1 MSEFQKKNPGD
12 QGEAQKPNLKAR
24 VSASARNHTS
34 RKGAFSA
41 GLTALAVAA
50 VLIFNLVIAQLP
62 DTVTQ
67 FDMTDSKIYN
77 ITETTLNYLANVK
90 DDVAIHVL
98 ADKSSMDS
106 RIVRFLNKYKGLSDH
121 LSLEYINPTVYPS
134 VLTKYGC
141 DANTIVVTCAD
152 TGRQDTVSIDDI
164 IGYDQM
170 AYYYS
175 NQYKETSFDAEG
187 LLTSAIDSVL
197 TNSSRAVYETTG
209 HGETAMPISI
219 DQMFKKVH
227 MSVNSVNLLTGGG
240 IPDDCDLLVLNDPT
254 KDLADDELDMIL
266 KFLSQG
272 GQVIYCMAG
281 QDLRLPNFEKLCAT
295 YGMKVADGLIAD
307 TQRYYQNNPYLFFPT
322 VDNDVDAASGVFSDA
337 TLLFYSS
344 RGMTLTDPAR
354 SAIQTK
360 AFLST
365 SDGGYAVVDPD
376 NKTQGTF
383 AVGAVA
389 TEKIDDSTTAR
400 LTVYGSDSLINSDIT
415 NSFSNVSNNDLF
427 MSSATCGFGDIS
439 SISID
444 PVSLQEPTN
453 TITTGG
459 IWAVLFIFVI
469 PVAVM
474 IIGFVR
480 WMRRR
485 RL

>member
-1 MSEFQKKNPGD
+1 
-12 QGEAQKPNLKAR
+12 
-24 VSASARNHTS
+24 
-34 RKGAFSA
+34 
-41 GLTALAVAA
+41 
-50 VLIFNLVIAQLP
+50 
-62 DTVTQ
+62 
-67 FDMTDSKIYN
+67 
-77 ITETTLNYLANVK
+77 
-90 DDVAIHVL
+90 
-98 ADKSSMDS
+98 
-106 RIVRFLNKYKGLSDH
+106 
-121 LSLEYINPTVYPS
+121 
-134 VLTKYGC
+134 
-141 DANTIVVTCAD
+141 
-152 TGRQDTVSIDDI
+152 
-164 IGYDQM
+164 
-170 AYYYS
+170 
-175 NQYKETSFDAEG
+175 
-187 LLTSAIDSVL
+187 
-197 TNSSRAVYETTG
+197 
-209 HGETAMPISI
+209 
-219 DQMFKKVH
+219 